1 MGESSI
7 RFDVPLLLWPSVA
20 ITFQRCKGKSQLS
33 NDLGIRYGLSKIF
46 LSLRVK
52 EYLAESAPQLPT
64 VYRHRQPSE
73 SIVKRNFT
81 GRVAK
86 KAKLIDGVNGQ
97 FLSMDMAVNDYS
109 KGEETTQWV
118 RVQSSDPAHL
128 KLVEY
133 FTKGR
138 ILTIQGNVKIDQ
150 WEGKDGTPHAQ
161 LRVHAKFIDFLNI
174 GKKQEGANVAAN
186 AATDSNVP
194 DVPTDTPKEKKDDLP
209 F

>member
-1 MGESSI
+1 MIYS
-7 RFDVPLLLWPSVA
+7 
-20 ITFQRCKGKSQLS
+20 
-33 NDLGIRYGLSKIF
+33 
-46 LSLRVK
+46 
-52 EYLAESAPQLPT
+52 
-64 VYRHRQPSE
+64 
-73 SIVKRNFT
+73 NFT

-97 FLSMDMAVNDYS
+97 FLSMDLAVNDYS

-128 KLVEY
+128 KLAEY

-161 LRVHAKFIDFLNI
+161 LRVHAKYIDFLNI
-174 GKKQEGANVAAN
+174 GKKQEGANAAAN

-194 DVPTDTPKEKKDDLP
+194 DAPTAMPQRTPMYPMHLQTLRRKRRTTCPSNPLRGDFPNSLLNPNSKRQDEDYRIEQRRCEHRGLERTRPHD
-209 F
+209 

>member
-1 MGESSI
+1 MGTSAE
-7 RFDVPLLLWPSVA
+7 
-20 ITFQRCKGKSQLS
+20 QRPG
-33 NDLGIRYGLSKIF
+33 
-46 LSLRVK
+46 
-52 EYLAESAPQLPT
+52 T
-64 VYRHRQPSE
+64 SE
-73 SIVKRNFT
+73 T
-81 GRVAK
+81 G
-86 KAKLIDGVNGQ
+86 GV
-97 FLSMDMAVNDYS
+97 F
-109 KGEETTQWV
+109 
-118 RVQSSDPAHL
+118 
-128 KLVEY
+128 

-174 GKKQEGANVAAN
+174 GKKQEGASVAAN